1 MHPPSVPSGKYFMYP
16 LLYTIIRDTWSA
28 CAFSFE
34 VTADR
39 KKAESSPRRTAL
51 SWSLSDPEWGWIT
64 KQKFNINF
72 CKLCGTFLDFEPSIF
87 TATLFVQLYWEL
99 LLRKLLRYC
108 WFSHDVTTVILLSR
122 CIRALLKTNFHTNF
136 RFKRVLVFVVEY
148 AWISKLLRDA
158 AFTWQPGELSC
169 RLKKNGLFSD
179 ILLSKQFMY

>member
-1 MHPPSVPSGKYFMYP
+1 MYP
-16 LLYTIIRDTWSA
+16 LLYTIIRDTWST

-51 SWSLSDPEWGWIT
+51 SWSLSDPEWGWMT

-108 WFSHDVTTVILLSR
+108 WFSHDVTKIQTKKLSILPWFYFHD
-122 CIRALLKTNFHTNF
+122 ALEHCWFSYKFSLQKGSCFCG
-136 RFKRVLVFVVEY
+136 RV
-148 AWISKLLRDA
+148 
-158 AFTWQPGELSC
+158 
-169 RLKKNGLFSD
+169 RLDF
-179 ILLSKQFMY
+179 